1 MSKKVLAVCHN
12 PVKLETLK
20 DALEKGGYDTVTLS
34 NKAEL
39 VSFSKELN
47 PDLILLD
54 IEIPIK
60 EGYKICKELRE
71 SPFTKDIKVI
81 IIKNKDD
88 PLQKS
93 WSVVEGSAFYL
104 ACKNS
109 VRGNSL
115 IQSMSV
121 LG

>member
-1 MSKKVLAVCHN
+1 MSKKVLAVCNN

-20 DALEKGGYDTVTLS
+20 NALEEGGYDTVTLS

-71 SPFTKDIKVI
+71 SPLTKDIKVI

-93 WSVVEGSAFYL
+93 WSVVEGSSFYL

-109 VRGNSL
+109 VRGDSL